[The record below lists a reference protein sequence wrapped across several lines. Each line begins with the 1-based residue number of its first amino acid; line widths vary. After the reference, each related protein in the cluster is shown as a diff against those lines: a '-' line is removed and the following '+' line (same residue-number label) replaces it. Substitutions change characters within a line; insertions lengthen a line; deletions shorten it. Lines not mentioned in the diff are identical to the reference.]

1 MIHSDHNWHYQFIR
15 CKRCRPGFSLAPY
28 LIEGDRM
35 QLAKRL
41 ISACAVAGALALV
54 ASSAFAQAAAP
65 STLDVVKKRGSVICG
80 VNVGLGGFS
89 LPDSQGKWKGLDI
102 DMCNAVAAA
111 VLGDATKA
119 KYVPLSAQQRFL
131 ALQSGE
137 IDMLVRNSTITLQ
150 RDAGI
155 GIQYAGVNFYDGQ
168 AFVVG
173 TKANVKKLEE
183 LAGATICVAQG
194 TTHEF
199 NMASWFRAR
208 NLQIKTVVFESQ
220 DVMYDAFFGG
230 RCDAMTQDASA
241 LASALATRGKQDGY
255 TILAERISKE
265 PLGPFV
271 RHGDDVWL
279 DVVRWSLFALL
290 EAEER
295 GITQANVD
303 AQLKSPD
310 ALVQRLLGVTPGNG
324 KALGLEENWAY
335 NIIKQIGN
343 YGESYERNVGKDS
356 PLKLARGPNA
366 LWTAGGLM
374 YPLPLR

>member
-1 MIHSDHNWHYQFIR
+1 
-15 CKRCRPGFSLAPY
+15 
-28 LIEGDRM
+28 
-35 QLAKRL
+35 
-41 ISACAVAGALALV
+41 
-54 ASSAFAQAAAP
+54 
-65 STLDVVKKRGSVICG
+65 
-80 VNVGLGGFS
+80 
-89 LPDSQGKWKGLDI
+89 
-102 DMCNAVAAA
+102 
-111 VLGDATKA
+111 
-119 KYVPLSAQQRFL
+119 
-131 ALQSGE
+131 
-137 IDMLVRNSTITLQ
+137 
-150 RDAGI
+150 
-155 GIQYAGVNFYDGQ
+155 
-168 AFVVG
+168 
-173 TKANVKKLEE
+173 
-183 LAGATICVAQG
+183 
-194 TTHEF
+194 
-199 NMASWFRAR
+199 MASWFRAR
-208 NLQIKTVVFESQ
+208 KLAIKTVVYESQ
-220 DVMYDAFFGG
+220 DLMYDAFFGG

-255 TILAERISKE
+255 MIMPERISKE

-303 AQLKSPD
+303 AELKSPD

-324 KALGLEENWAY
+324 KALGLDENWAY

-343 YGESYERNVGKDS
+343 YSESYERNVGKDS